1 MYHSDDFLK
10 YFGIID
16 EISTPTP
23 RYSTLIPLIPN
34 TNFSI
39 AGQASNGTQNTKQLV
54 DGLFVSPF
62 VWNWR
67 EGNGGVTVN
76 ISNGVEIVTANV
88 SPFIYTTP
96 SIPIGGY
103 PMTVYGCEYFFPLQ
117 GCSQINSALTLP
129 ETLPNLPNFDLILNY
144 KVLYQRQG
152 FIADLSY
159 DIWLM
164 KSPTT
169 TDLTYQNTIEVMIYL
184 YHNISQNG
192 QQYFVYLGT
201 QPFEVIVNG
210 QEISIP
216 FRVIA
221 LPRTGSSTGWIGV
234 YFVPEFNLPPNL
246 SITVKNVNNI
256 LNYAYKVATQY
267 GATGTYYLNSIRLG
281 GEITP
286 SINQNLSLSYIYS
299 NAYIGVT

>member
-1 MYHSDDFLK
+1 MYYSSDFLK
-10 YFGIID
+10 YFGITNGIA
-16 EISTPTP
+16 TPP
-23 RYSTLIPLIPN
+23 NYSTLIPLIPN
-34 TNFSI
+34 TTFSI
-39 AGQASNGTQNTKQLV
+39 TGQASNGTQFATQLV

-62 VWNWR
+62 VWNWNG
-67 EGNGGVTVN
+67 GNGSVTIN
-76 ISNGVEIVTANV
+76 ISNGVEIVTAKV
-88 SPFIYTTP
+88 LPFIYTTP

-117 GCSQINSALTLP
+117 GCSQINSALPLP
-129 ETLPNLPNFDLILNY
+129 ETLSNLPNFDLILY
-144 KVLYQRQG
+144 YQVLYQMQG

-164 KSPTT
+164 NPPTT

-201 QPFEVIVNG
+201 QPFEAIVDG
-210 QEISIP
+210 QEVSIP
-216 FRVIA
+216 FRVIV
-221 LPRTGSSTGWIGV
+221 LPRTGSSNGWIGV
-234 YFVPEFNLPPNL
+234 YFVPAFRLPPNL
-246 SITVKNVNNI
+246 SITLINVNNI
-256 LNYAYKVATQY
+256 LNYAYTVATQY

-286 SINQNLSLSYIYS
+286 SNNQNLSLSYIYS
-299 NAYIGVT
+299 NAYIGVKS